1 MCLLQFQ
8 RSEQSKDSIFFRDGV
23 RQIDFVLSYV
33 EDVKKDAELK
43 AVSAYLGEAEKKD
56 EYSKTELTE
65 NLLSMQRLSVN
76 IYFLNILD
84 LITELTSF
92 FSAVLFFLPPFPSL
106 IPPLL
111 FLCD

>member
-1 MCLLQFQ
+1 M
-8 RSEQSKDSIFFRDGV
+8 
-23 RQIDFVLSYV
+23 

-43 AVSAYLGEAEKKD
+43 AVSAYLGGAEKKN

-65 NLLSMQRLSVN
+65 NLLRMQRLSVN

-92 FSAVLFFLPPFPSL
+92 FSSSSSFFFRSFVL
-106 IPPLL
+106 PLL